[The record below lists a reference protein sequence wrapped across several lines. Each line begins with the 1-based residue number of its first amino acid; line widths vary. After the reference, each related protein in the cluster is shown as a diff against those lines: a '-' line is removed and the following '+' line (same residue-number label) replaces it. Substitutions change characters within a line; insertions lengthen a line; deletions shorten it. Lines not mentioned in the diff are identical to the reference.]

1 MSRPASLES
10 SGSFESEIIA
20 SVQRIVH
27 RRCGPGFGVAG
38 DNLARCPQHSVPVQF
53 SLTGLFGMPPGR
65 WQVYLETRHE
75 IQLQRRKTKRFL
87 VSLVQKIIQTS
98 VDFNPLRQAIR
109 KARIHQL
116 VPMVAEYAL
125 KGLHCYWICQFT
137 CKRPIVRLD
146 I

>member
-27 RRCGPGFGVAG
+27 RRCGPGFGVARRQSG
-38 DNLARCPQHSVPVQF
+38 TLPAAQRASPIFANRIIRNAARKVA
-53 SLTGLFGMPPGR
+53 
-65 WQVYLETRHE
+65 VYLETRHE

-87 VSLVQKIIQTS
+87 VSLVQKIIQPS

-116 VPMVAEYAL
+116 VPVVAEYAL

-137 CKRPIVRLD
+137 CKRPIV
-146 I
+146 